1 MGQVWVT
8 LLYLAA
14 FAAIAA
20 FVVTDA
26 LRYRREKVERRIAR
40 GGLGPDADEGR
51 HRMTPLVVPPP
62 GAPRVADL
70 YPTRPPSFPVTLA
83 EVTAGVALPCG
94 LVPLTHAPRP
104 SAAADHVALVSTS
117 CSASAVR
124 HALHAALAAAG
135 AEVAWDGDRG
145 LVRRGDA
152 AAGIA
157 VHPSPRPTFPT
168 APEDAVVVELW
179 VD

>member
-1 MGQVWVT
+1 VWVT

-20 FVVTDA
+20 YVVTDA

-40 GGLGPDADEGR
+40 GEMGDDADEGQR
-51 HRMTPLVVPPP
+51 RPVPLVVPPP
-62 GAPRVADL
+62 GAPRLPEL

-104 SAAADHVALVSTS
+104 SAATDHVALVSTS
-117 CSASAVR
+117 CSAAAVR

-145 LVRRGDA
+145 LVRRGDTT
-152 AAGIA
+152 AGIA
-157 VHPSPRPTFPT
+157 VHPTPRPAFPT